1 MMNSKSEVSLWQII
15 RPVRGGINTAISVSA
30 IGAIAGLAALLPIPS
45 IANQLLSTAPQSS
58 EIWRLIGISII
69 CTVLSFMCR
78 SLSFYISHQSAFKL
92 EQILRTQL
100 TEHLA
105 QLPLG
110 YIITMGSGAIKKI
123 FQDDVKGLHAFVADS
138 TPLIA
143 RAYVAPTLTLIVLLL
158 TDWRMTLVAVAIAP
172 LGLVFMSLA
181 MKDYKERRREYDLA
195 NEQVN
200 NAVVEFVQGMQ
211 VVRTF
216 DDGTSSFVR
225 FRQALD
231 DFTDKLKAW
240 TEATAVPSRI
250 GSLLFESLPVLL
262 LVTSVGCW
270 FYVQGQLDFPTF
282 LLFLLLS
289 PMMIGAFR
297 PLMMLSYYTNQSS
310 AAAKRLGAILA
321 EPELPQPTVP
331 RQPTDTSIR
340 FRSVFFLYGTRLVL
354 QKINLDI
361 PAGTVTA
368 FVGPS
373 GAGKTTIARLI
384 PRFWDVTAGSIEI
397 GGVNVRDL
405 TSDTLMSWVSFVFQD
420 TFLLYDSIR
429 ENIRLGKPD
438 ATEAEVIAAAKAA
451 QAHDF
456 ILSLPNGYDTIA
468 GERGTRLSG
477 GERQRISIA
486 RAILKDAP
494 IVLLDEPTSA
504 LDTESEVAVQHAIDR
519 LVENKTVIVIAHR
532 LSTVVGSDQILVLDT
547 GQIIERGT
555 HQELPRLEKR
565 HATMWKT
572 QQSTHE
578 WRI

>member
-1 MMNSKSEVSLWQII
+1 
-15 RPVRGGINTAISVSA
+15 
-30 IGAIAGLAALLPIPS
+30 
-45 IANQLLSTAPQSS
+45 
-58 EIWRLIGISII
+58 
-69 CTVLSFMCR
+69 
-78 SLSFYISHQSAFKL
+78 
-92 EQILRTQL
+92 
-100 TEHLA
+100 
-105 QLPLG
+105 
-110 YIITMGSGAIKKI
+110 
-123 FQDDVKGLHAFVADS
+123 
-138 TPLIA
+138 
-143 RAYVAPTLTLIVLLL
+143 
-158 TDWRMTLVAVAIAP
+158 
-172 LGLVFMSLA
+172 
-181 MKDYKERRREYDLA
+181 
-195 NEQVN
+195 
-200 NAVVEFVQGMQ
+200 
-211 VVRTF
+211 
-216 DDGTSSFVR
+216 
-225 FRQALD
+225 
-231 DFTDKLKAW
+231 
-240 TEATAVPSRI
+240 
-250 GSLLFESLPVLL
+250 
-262 LVTSVGCW
+262 
-270 FYVQGQLDFPTF
+270 
-282 LLFLLLS
+282 
-289 PMMIGAFR
+289 
-297 PLMMLSYYTNQSS
+297 
-310 AAAKRLGAILA
+310 
-321 EPELPQPTVP
+321 
-331 RQPTDTSIR
+331 
-340 FRSVFFLYGTRLVL
+340 LVL